1 MNADVDV
8 ESFAQMG
15 ARLPVGESVVFFSI
29 IAVFLALRLRTESAI
44 KTREAR
50 IDAESALRAAK
61 TASVSGEDGASEE
74 VARAQER
81 LDSLAAEEE
90 AETLCVQLMTIPNTN
105 FRLRLPPPPRDAD
118 DIARE
123 RVMKSRQAETKPS
136 KQQEEERLP
145 QWQEIAIVVSLTAL
159 LAPFLLLAVVDPIS
173 KPSPA
178 LQAELQLDPS
188 APPSRPR

>member
-90 AETLCVQLMTIPNTN
+90 ELMTIPNTN